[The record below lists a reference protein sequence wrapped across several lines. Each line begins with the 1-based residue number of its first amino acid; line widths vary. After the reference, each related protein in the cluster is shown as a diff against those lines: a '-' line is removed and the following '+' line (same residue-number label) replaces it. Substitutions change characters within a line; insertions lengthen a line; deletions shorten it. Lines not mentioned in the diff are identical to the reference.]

1 VAKNMSDYLDRLI
14 VEILRRFSPP
24 ALEFFN
30 SPGFQAWKH
39 WIYAAL
45 LAVVTIIFI
54 SLSAMYLIWL
64 ERKVCAKIQR
74 RMGPMTTGPQWGFY
88 KKFLLINNW
97 WTVWWGGLLQT
108 LMDTIKLL
116 LKEDIIPSR
125 ADRIIFISAP
135 FVMMMAC
142 FGTFLVIPFGPG
154 LIVRDLNIGILY
166 LMAVMSLSVIA
177 IIMGGW
183 GSNNKY
189 ALLGGIRS
197 AAQIISYEVPMLFSL
212 LSVIILSGSLS
223 MGSIVDVQQHAPGL
237 GWFIFPLFIGFV
249 VYMISAVAETNR
261 PPFDIP
267 EAESELVAGFSIEY
281 SGIRFSMFF
290 LAEFMNMFVVA
301 AIATTVFLGGW
312 TLPFG
317 IDLRSLLTAWHF
329 PFADTFALLGA
340 VFIFFVKTYFLIFF
354 MMWTRWTFP
363 RLRGDQLMGFG
374 WKVLLPFSLVN
385 LLIACLW
392 AMTIMT

>member
-1 VAKNMSDYLDRLI
+1 VARNFSDYLDWIIL
-14 VEILRRFSPP
+14 EILKRINPQWIT
-24 ALEFFN
+24 LFN
-30 SPGFQAWKH
+30 SAPFQSWKH
-39 WIYAAL
+39 WIYAL
-45 LAVVTIIFI
+45 TLAVAAIIFI

-64 ERKVCAKIQR
+64 ERKVCGQIQR
-74 RMGPMTTGPQWGFY
+74 RTGPMNTGPQWGWY
-88 KKFLLINNW
+88 KKFLLVNNW
-97 WTVWWGGLLQT
+97 WTVWWGGFLQT
-108 LMDTIKLL
+108 FMDTVKLL

-142 FGTFLVIPFGPG
+142 FGTFLVLPFGPG
-154 LIVRDLNIGILY
+154 LIVRDLNIGLLY

-223 MGSIVDVQQHAPGL
+223 MGAIVDAQQRAPGT
-237 GWFIFPLFIGFV
+237 GWFIFPLFIGFI

-267 EAESELVAGFSIEY
+267 EAESELVAGFNIEY

-290 LAEFMNMFVVA
+290 LAEFMNMFIVA

-312 TLPFG
+312 TLPFRINLG
-317 IDLRSLLTAWHF
+317 SLLAGWHV
-329 PFADTFALLGA
+329 PFADAIFILASVL
-340 VFIFFVKTYFLIFF
+340 VFFIKTYMLIFF

-374 WKVLLPFSLVN
+374 WKVLLPFSFVN
-385 LLIACLW
+385 LVIACLW
-392 AMTIMT
+392 AMNVMS